1 MLLYRIDCTLHL
13 RKRYWLNASLVLKTR
28 FGSSFFGAKNRFLL
42 FFFLW
47 FSRFHYNP
55 ICVRMCVRQNNNNET
70 TTKMIYIWFRNYL
83 LILDKYRRFL
93 RGLCKLLF
101 VLYRLS
107 RIAWSSYHNMS
118 EWKYKRNEG
127 KIIIERKY
135 INALENC
142 MKRMSEAK
150 KKQHNT
156 TDSREQRITRELK
169 SHPIVLLY
177 LFLCDYFI
185 YLH

>member
-1 MLLYRIDCTLHL
+1 
-13 RKRYWLNASLVLKTR
+13 
-28 FGSSFFGAKNRFLL
+28 
-42 FFFLW
+42 
-47 FSRFHYNP
+47 
-55 ICVRMCVRQNNNNET
+55 MCVRQNNNNET

-107 RIAWSSYHNMS
+107 RIAWSSYHNTS

-150 KKQHNT
+150 KNSIIPQT
-156 TDSREQRITRELK
+156 TENNEKLENWKVILSSSCIFFYVII
-169 SHPIVLLY
+169 S
-177 LFLCDYFI
+177 FI
-185 YLH
+185 YTRIIYCLWVWYQMLLWHRDRGGSTQTRVSFYLI